1 MFQIFLLIFY
11 KNHSNKTPFYNIWTK
26 DDILMNQVNVLD
38 LSEKQYEFT
47 EKAPKKTLGKYNII
61 IPSIKNC

>member
-1 MFQIFLLIFY
+1 
-11 KNHSNKTPFYNIWTK
+11 
-26 DDILMNQVNVLD
+26 MNQVNVLD